1 MNRLKEFR
9 KAYKQAVVQI
19 KKYLNDPVMY
29 EVTNWL
35 LTAETDLFSAL
46 PKGWGNLYSAQDCET
61 LLGTIHHALVDDGEI
76 SFPVVR
82 GEPRIAFVSQWE
94 TNVDEYI
101 LTDAEKEFISQWET
115 NVDEFILTDAEK
127 EFKQRFGMSIEITF
141 LNTIQ
146 EFISARTL
154 WEANK
159 EKQYFVADAARFGI
173 EFAKKHY
180 PKVTDEQV
188 QQWRPDIEAQVA
200 RLNLLR

>member
-9 KAYKQAVVQI
+9 KAYKQAVAQI

-82 GEPRIAFVSQWE
+82 GEPRMAFVSR
-94 TNVDEYI
+94 
-101 LTDAEKEFISQWET
+101 WET